1 LVLLFVLTVLGCE
14 ASGTTDQ
21 YLNKTAVSDSTY
33 FADST
38 FFMQNIDSLIE
49 DQASAFYPKSYS
61 STSQIF
67 IDTIVYSPDS
77 LKSAFFVI
85 LKKPNSSLLVS
96 DNPKG
101 FHFDAKCFLAQ
112 RDSISEPWKVKWF
125 RIMDI
130 NRYSEYESISSQ
142 IQKRYFEDLVKIK
155 DESGKSRYGVNLND
169 VRFWDS
175 PAWSGKAQML
185 EQNFSGNGG

>member
-1 LVLLFVLTVLGCE
+1 LIPFLLAVFGCE
-14 ASGTTDQ
+14 SSKTPDQ
-21 YLNKTAVSDSTY
+21 YLNKTAVSKSTY
-33 FADST
+33 LADST
-38 FFMQNIDSLIE
+38 FFIQQIDSLIE
-49 DQASAFYPKSYS
+49 NKESAFYPKSYS

-77 LKSAFFVI
+77 LKAAFFVI
-85 LKKPNSSLLVS
+85 LKNPNSSLLAT
-96 DNPKG
+96 DNPDG

-112 RDSISEPWKVKWF
+112 RVSVLKPWKIKWF
-125 RIMDI
+125 RIMNI
-130 NRYSEYESISSQ
+130 NRYPEYNEISDQ
-142 IQKRYFEDLVKIK
+142 IHKRYFEDLVKIK

-169 VRFWDS
+169 IRFWNS